1 MSNVYQNSEG
11 YSDPTASIALSH
23 VAAEEKKKRYRP
35 LVYIVSRYAGD
46 IQTNVNDAK
55 RYCRFAVNQGAIPIC
70 SHLLY
75 PQFLKDDDPEERRLG
90 LFFGKVLMDKCDQ
103 VWIFSDGDYSSGM
116 QAEYNRA
123 VRRRYTI
130 RYFTTD
136 CRKTDDPK
144 SGGVNESL

>member
-46 IQTNVNDAK
+46 IPANIDNAR
-55 RYCRFAVNQGAIPIC
+55 RYCRFAVKQGAIPVC

-75 PQFLKDDDPEERRLG
+75 PQFLNDDDPDERKLG
-90 LFFGKVLMDKCDQ
+90 LFFGKVLMDKCEQ
-103 VWIFSDGDYSSGM
+103 VWIFSDGDYSPGM
-116 QAEYNRA
+116 KAEHSHA
-123 VRRRYTI
+123 IRRRSRI

-136 CRKTDDPK
+136 CCETGSPE
-144 SGGVNESL
+144 SGGADESI

>member
-1 MSNVYQNSEG
+1 MRNVYQNSEG

-46 IQTNVNDAK
+46 IQENVNDAK
-55 RYCRFAVNQGAIPIC
+55 RYCRFAVNQGAIPVC

-75 PQFLKDDDPEERRLG
+75 PQFLKDDDPNERRLG
-90 LFFGKVLMDKCDQ
+90 LFFGKLLMDKCDQ
-103 VWIFSDGDYSSGM
+103 IWIFSDGDYSSGM
-116 QAEYNRA
+116 QTEYNRA
-123 VRRRYTI
+123 IRRRRTI

-136 CRKTDDPK
+136 CHETGDPK
-144 SGGVNESL
+144 SGGNNESL